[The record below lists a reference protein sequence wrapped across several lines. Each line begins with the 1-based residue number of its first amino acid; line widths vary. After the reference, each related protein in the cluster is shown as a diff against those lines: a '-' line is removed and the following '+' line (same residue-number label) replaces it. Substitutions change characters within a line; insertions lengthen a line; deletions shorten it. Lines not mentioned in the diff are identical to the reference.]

1 MSLYFQH
8 NTTFIPRKVQEQTRK
23 ETERKQLA
31 QHKLV
36 RLAIAI
42 FSLMIVMQMSV
53 FAVFATKGEEITKL
67 QAQQVKLNLENKE
80 LESKI
85 YNLSSIENLQ
95 NFASDMKL
103 EVSKKIVSIKV
114 DSVNNVALGQ

>member
-8 NTTFIPRKVQEQTRK
+8 KTTFIPRKVQEQTRK
-23 ETERKQLA
+23 EIERKQLA
-31 QHKLV
+31 EHKLV

-103 EVSKKIVSIKV
+103 EVSKKIISIKV
-114 DSVNNVALGQ
+114 DGVNNVALGQ